1 MTVKTV
7 QAPNLARSAIAPEI
21 RATVMIAKTTW
32 KATKA
37 AAGIPPAAAAPCGV
51 RRDVPDDLREDPA
64 QPELVEGVTDEPL
77 PPTSAP
83 NASLYPH
90 RIQAVPTVPIAMN
103 DIIIMLRTLLV
114 RTMPP

>member
-1 MTVKTV
+1 M
-7 QAPNLARSAIAPEI
+7 
-21 RATVMIAKTTW
+21 
-32 KATKA
+32 
-37 AAGIPPAAAAPCGV
+37 
-51 RRDVPDDLREDPA
+51 
-64 QPELVEGVTDEPL
+64 

-90 RIQAVPTVPIAMN
+90 RIQAVPTVPIVMN